1 MQVWALWALNS
12 QMIHLSNAWQK
23 IVNRIVVF
31 VYLFIYFCMCLCLC
45 WVEYKEY
52 RLIVSMKQ
60 FDSIFHSIKLAI
72 RARAL
77 QPSTVPHFQILL
89 LIERVYVLVCEK
101 LEKFITWKMWYFS
114 PSRLCTAC
122 FVLPLPP
129 LFYFIKMMSH
139 YEINIVTFACVC
151 VCVQILG
158 GIYSYS
164 YLIESAA

>member
-1 MQVWALWALNS
+1 
-12 QMIHLSNAWQK
+12 
-23 IVNRIVVF
+23 VVF
-31 VYLFIYFCMCLCLC
+31 FVYFFIYFSLCLC

-139 YEINIVTFACVC
+139 YEINTVTFACVC
-151 VCVQILG
+151 VFSFGVEFIL
-158 GIYSYS
+158 I
-164 YLIESAA
+164 LILQNLSWFHDADR